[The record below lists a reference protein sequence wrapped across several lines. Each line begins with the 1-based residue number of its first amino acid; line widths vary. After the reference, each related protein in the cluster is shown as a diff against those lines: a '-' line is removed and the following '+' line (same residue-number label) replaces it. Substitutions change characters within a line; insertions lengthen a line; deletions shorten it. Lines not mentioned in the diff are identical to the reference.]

1 MSNEMGSRVY
11 FLRMEFFGFSFENR
25 IGRARA
31 SIIEK
36 RYDGSSLV
44 VFGFFFR
51 TTIDG
56 LI

>member
-1 MSNEMGSRVY
+1 MSNEMGSRVC

-51 TTIDG
+51 TIIDG